1 MTWLLQFICKV
12 IVFSEMG
19 VRGLTS
25 FVKSIESLWT
35 TVEVKNAELVID
47 GSALCNSLY
56 SDNGFDRQ
64 CGGQYQEFYDI
75 IVSFFKVLDSSSV
88 ESFVVL
94 DGAHDSSDK
103 KLDTFKKRAKER
115 IQTADML
122 AKNPKLANPD
132 VFVCPLLLNLVFV
145 KALRDL
151 GIKFAFSDW

>member
-1 MTWLLQFICKV
+1 
-12 IVFSEMG
+12 MG

-35 TVEVKNAELVID
+35 TVEVKNTKLVID

-75 IVSFFKVLDSSSV
+75 IVSFFEVLDSSGV